1 MDLLA
6 DELPSLRGGG
16 LALGLV
22 LEGAFPGL
30 LLRHCVLLCPA
41 SARRTATTGPA
52 ASPESNAG
60 AAQPLARHG
69 IESRVKTSGG
79 RGTRRAVAAAELVAI
94 AQAEAGR
101 RARRDRSGGGRPPS
115 SSRSL
120 RPWPAD
126 SGPRSPVAPG
136 RAECRAPRDTWPPC
150 AGRCAVPARAGAR
163 RSPCRPAAWPD
174 LRRPDT
180 PGSSP

>member
-30 LLRHCVLLCPA
+30 LLRHCVLLCPE

-69 IESRVKTSGG
+69 IERRDTTSGG
-79 RGTRRAVAAAELVAI
+79 QGTRRKVADAELVAD
-94 AQAEAGR
+94 AQG
-101 RARRDRSGGGRPPS
+101 DT
-115 SSRSL
+115 SSR
-120 RPWPAD
+120 
-126 SGPRSPVAPG
+126 
-136 RAECRAPRDTWPPC
+136 
-150 AGRCAVPARAGAR
+150 
-163 RSPCRPAAWPD
+163 
-174 LRRPDT
+174 
-180 PGSSP
+180 

>member
-22 LEGAFPGL
+22 LEGALPGL

-94 AQAEAGR
+94 AQAEAAR
-101 RARRDRSGGGRPPS
+101 RARRDRSGGGRPARVPGHL
-115 SSRSL
+115 SL
-120 RPWPAD
+120 LGGRNAELPAIL
-126 SGPRSPVAPG
+126 GHRAPG
-136 RAECRAPRDTWPPC
+136 DVQSPRAQ
-150 AGRCAVPARAGAR
+150 
-163 RSPCRPAAWPD
+163 
-174 LRRPDT
+174 
-180 PGSSP
+180 